1 MMRKGCLSRGCCI
14 HLCSLKQLGNA
25 VAIVFRRLADRKES
39 PGKNSDP
46 KTLALH
52 LGCCPAVGPNT
63 YMSLI
68 SSQTPSRADFS
79 GLWDASMIC
88 FVVFNKVTPSMKH
101 RLSLPGDCQGCRLL
115 SASHQCS
122 AGPKAT
128 A

>member
-1 MMRKGCLSRGCCI
+1 MRKGCLSRGCCI

-25 VAIVFRRLADRKES
+25 VAIVFHRLADRKES

-88 FVVFNKVTPSMKH
+88 FVT
-101 RLSLPGDCQGCRLL
+101 L
-115 SASHQCS
+115 
-122 AGPKAT
+122 
-128 A
+128 